1 MQRNHNLMAT
11 PTPMATPGF
20 SLGETPT
27 REVYGVQTPG
37 MILLSFILLIIQSFI
52 HSFDHS
58 IIHSFIYSLSHSL
71 SHSLTHSFIHSLNK
85 P

>member
-11 PTPMATPGF
+11 PTPMTTPGF

-37 MILLSFILLIIQSFI
+37 MIIHSLI
-52 HSFDHS
+52 HSFNHS
-58 IIHSFIYSLSHSL
+58 IIQ
-71 SHSLTHSFIHSLNK
+71 
-85 P
+85 